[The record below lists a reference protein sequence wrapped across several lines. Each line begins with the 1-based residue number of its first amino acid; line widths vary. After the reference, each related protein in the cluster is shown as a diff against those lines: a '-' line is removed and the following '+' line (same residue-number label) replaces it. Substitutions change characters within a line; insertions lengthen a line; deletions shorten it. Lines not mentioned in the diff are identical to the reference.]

1 MASSTDPE
9 PKITGFAKYY
19 NSSTTQGRANVS
31 NLKIYVLPCGFL
43 KILKIYLNLNFIIFF
58 FYR

>member
-31 NLKIYVLPCGFL
+31 NLKTYVLPCDFL
-43 KILKIYLNLNFIIFF
+43 KTLKVIFKS
-58 FYR
+58 

>member
-31 NLKIYVLPCGFL
+31 NLKIYRVVF
-43 KILKIYLNLNFIIFF
+43 
-58 FYR
+58 

>member
-31 NLKIYVLPCGFL
+31 NLKIYVWLLLTVWFSKNL
-43 KILKIYLNLNFIIFF
+43 KNIFKS
-58 FYR
+58 

>member
-19 NSSTTQGRANVS
+19 NSSTTQGRANVA
-31 NLKIYVLPCGFL
+31 LTTIGGLAALGL
-43 KILKIYLNLNFIIFF
+43 YLYFKPKKSKQVSEK
-58 FYR
+58 